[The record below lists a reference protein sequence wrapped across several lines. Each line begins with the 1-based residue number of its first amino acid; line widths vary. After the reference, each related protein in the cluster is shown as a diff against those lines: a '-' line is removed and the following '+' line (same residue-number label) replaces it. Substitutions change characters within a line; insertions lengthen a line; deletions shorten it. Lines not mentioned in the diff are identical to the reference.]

1 MLRARGAVRVGDLA
15 AELGVSAPTIR
26 RDLVLLESREML
38 MREHGGATLS
48 GEPSPATRTA
58 RDHEEELVIGMVVP
72 RLQYYFPEVI
82 RGAKAA
88 ADAVGA
94 RLILRESAYE
104 SPTRDRE
111 QAGLLF
117 AKSGIHGLLVAPE
130 LRGEESQE
138 VVSWL
143 DSLPIPVVLVERQ
156 PQPGWVIEQ
165 LQWVASDHRRGGQS
179 AVEHLHQQG
188 HRWIGFFGV
197 DNVTGAQVR
206 EGWKEALTAKGID
219 VQEQL
224 VGPSGAFSNSDASSA
239 FDEVVRRV
247 RNGTLSALIV
257 QPDPDALALSQR
269 CQDQNIRVPDDLAI
283 VAYDDELAL
292 MGEPPLSAVRPPK
305 FQVGHQAM
313 MTVVSRIRRGPD
325 TAPVELL
332 LRPKLNVRSSS
343 MKSALQAGS
352 APSGEPRD
360 NAGA

>member
-38 MREHGGATLS
+38 VREHGGATLS
-48 GEPSPATRTA
+48 GAPTLGARSA
-58 RDHEEELVIGMVVP
+58 RDDEEKLVFGMVVP

-104 SPTRDRE
+104 SPSRDRE

-156 PQPGWVIEQ
+156 PPTGWVVEQ
-165 LQWVASDHRRGGQS
+165 LQWVASDHRRGGQA
-179 AVEHLHQQG
+179 AVEHLLQQG
-188 HRWIGFFGV
+188 HRRIGFFGV
-197 DNVTGAQVR
+197 DNITGAQVR
-206 EGWKEALTAKGID
+206 EGWREALAAKD
-219 VQEQL
+219 VDADEQL
-224 VGPSGAFSNSDASSA
+224 VGPSGAFSNADESSA

-269 CQDQNIRVPDDLAI
+269 CQEQSIRIPEDLAI

-313 MTVVSRIRRGPD
+313 TAVISRIRRGPD

-332 LRPKLNVRSSS
+332 LRPRLNVRSSS
-343 MKSALQAGS
+343 KRAL
-352 APSGEPRD
+352 
-360 NAGA
+360 